1 MTTLYHYCSVHSLLA
16 ILTSKKLWMSDC
28 SKMNDSQEGFWA
40 DQIVREILNEHSS
53 SMSDDD
59 RDQFITGYNI
69 NRPRPFLFC
78 LSSEPDILSQ
88 WRAYAMNGTGV
99 AIGFDASIFPRHK
112 LLPHT
117 YASPWDNTSLWP
129 VIYNA
134 IEQRELVG
142 AMFNNA
148 LVSPDICVKDG
159 GRPNYQI
166 LGALI
171 AAVNPVLKNP
181 AFSEEKEWRVIHS
194 PQITTNAE
202 NKHDVL
208 GSNSYAL
215 RVSVTSGADR
225 RSDRDMDRSSISTH
239 KE

>member
-1 MTTLYHYCSVHSLLA
+1 
-16 ILTSKKLWMSDC
+16 
-28 SKMNDSQEGFWA
+28 
-40 DQIVREILNEHSS
+40 
-53 SMSDDD
+53 
-59 RDQFITGYNI
+59 
-69 NRPRPFLFC
+69 
-78 LSSEPDILSQ
+78 
-88 WRAYAMNGTGV
+88 MNGTGV

-208 GSNSYAL
+208 GSSYTIGQ
-215 RVSVTSGADR
+215 RVSGDQIVTHFEFPLPQALIGAVTEIWIGP
-225 RSDRDMDRSSISTH
+225 RSRLTKSDLELSLGINGFGKVLIKASSATYR
-239 KE
+239 